1 MNNLSFY
8 KWFDLREADEYSPD
22 IKNGLEIFMKPD
34 DNVMISAAS
43 IIDGNLTDTHVPF
56 IYLESTDTI
65 YSGITEGYHDNL
77 IYAKIREDANIGLQ
91 LRKAYDGIY
100 QTRPDVVAAV
110 GRIGY
115 RINFDKLKRR
125 LPNDNIKR
133 FLYGED
139 QTNWPERVNLDAI
152 GDSFKRIFNQ
162 IDLIAIYATSRHPTI
177 SVGAAACKKLEQDGK
192 IIDPLKTI
200 VVFGNKAYIFSEF
213 ISYYVPPYKPEPV
226 INVEPPKDIKKPMS
240 LYPKDFKPET
250 WPQAKKWVGLPPTI
264 GDWNTNHQKWFNL
277 READE
282 YFPTIENGLEIFKKP
297 DEIIDI
303 SAAEIIDGELTAA
316 HKPFIYLESTDTNYL
331 GENKTYHRQLID
343 NETRK
348 DENIGRKLIKA
359 YNGIYS
365 RFGDVVS
372 AVGRI
377 GYRTDFDQLKFTVTE
392 NNLKKF
398 LYGDDQTNWPETINF
413 HAISNKGKRIF
424 DQIDLISIYQGPQT
438 PISVAAAACKKLKED
453 GELRDPLKTVVF
465 FNNKVYMFDEFI
477 PHAEYFQSIVEP
489 VIQREPS
496 KDTKKEPASFFPKD
510 FKPKT
515 WKDARKWAGLPPT
528 IGDWTN
534 NG

>member
-177 SVGAAACKKLEQDGK
+177 SVGAAACKKLEQDGYRLY
-192 IIDPLKTI
+192 DYDFYRYWHSNL
-200 VVFGNKAYIFSEF
+200 
-213 ISYYVPPYKPEPV
+213 
-226 INVEPPKDIKKPMS
+226 S
-240 LYPKDFKPET
+240 LQERL
-250 WPQAKKWVGLPPTI
+250 Q
-264 GDWNTNHQKWFNL
+264 
-277 READE
+277 
-282 YFPTIENGLEIFKKP
+282 
-297 DEIIDI
+297 
-303 SAAEIIDGELTAA
+303 
-316 HKPFIYLESTDTNYL
+316 
-331 GENKTYHRQLID
+331 
-343 NETRK
+343 
-348 DENIGRKLIKA
+348 
-359 YNGIYS
+359 
-365 RFGDVVS
+365 
-372 AVGRI
+372 
-377 GYRTDFDQLKFTVTE
+377 
-392 NNLKKF
+392 
-398 LYGDDQTNWPETINF
+398 
-413 HAISNKGKRIF
+413 
-424 DQIDLISIYQGPQT
+424 DLI
-438 PISVAAAACKKLKED
+438 LD
-453 GELRDPLKTVVF
+453 
-465 FNNKVYMFDEFI
+465 
-477 PHAEYFQSIVEP
+477 
-489 VIQREPS
+489 
-496 KDTKKEPASFFPKD
+496 
-510 FKPKT
+510 
-515 WKDARKWAGLPPT
+515 
-528 IGDWTN
+528 
-534 NG
+534 